1 MELGPGHIELAGVV
15 KTFDGFANAVDGVN
29 IKIPNGAYCC
39 LLGPSGC
46 GKTTI
51 LRMIAGHEDPTAGEI
66 LIGGENV
73 VGLPPVARRTA
84 MMFQSYA
91 LFPHL
96 TVRDNIAF
104 SLRVRGM
111 SKADR
116 HRAADAM
123 MEKVRLS
130 EFADRLPAQLS
141 GGQQQR
147 VALARAAITEPRVLL
162 LDEPLSALD
171 EFLRIQM
178 RQELRQ
184 MQRELGIT
192 FIHVTHTQL
201 EAIALADLVVV
212 MEKGKIRQAGA
223 AREVYAS
230 PKDRYVAEFLGG
242 QNVLSGHSRTVNGHH
257 AVVARLRPDLAS
269 RCRSRLASTSTRATR
284 LRLQCAATISSSCGP
299 ALRPPTAPLRSR
311 AASPRSSIRAIS
323 SRSCST
329 PAARRTSS
337 STCRNGNSSMIRSMS
352 ATRCSQ
358 PGRSNVA
365 RLASL
370 TMWKGSRFM
379 NIKFVLNGKPV
390 SVDVEPATLLCDL
403 LREKLGLTGTHVGCD
418 TSQCGACVVHV
429 DDSSVKSC
437 TLLAVAVDGARR
449 HDRRGPGQAGRAA
462 SDAARVS

>member
-1 MELGPGHIELAGVV
+1 MAVGSGHIELAGVV
-15 KTFDGFANAVDGVN
+15 KTFDGFVNAVDGVN
-29 IKIPNGAYCC
+29 LKIPDGAYCC

-51 LRMIAGHEDPTAGEI
+51 LRMIAGHDDPTAGEI

-96 TVRDNIAF
+96 NVRDNIAF
-104 SLRVRGM
+104 ALQVRGM

-116 HRAADAM
+116 HKAAGAM

-184 MQRELGIT
+184 MQRDLGIT
-192 FIHVTHTQL
+192 FVHVTHTQL

-212 MEKGKIRQAGA
+212 MEKGKIRQAGG
-223 AREVYAS
+223 ARDVYDS
-230 PKDRYVAEFLGG
+230 PNDRYVAEFLGG
-242 QNVLSGHSRTVNGHH
+242 QNVLSGRIQSVNGQH
-257 AVVARLRPDLAS
+257 AVMAQPAGSGIQVPLTEGVHLNTGDTIFVAVRRDDIDLIRPGDQATAGTASVTSRVTAIEYQGYFVKVMLDAGSKEDFVVYVSERKFFSNPFGVGDVVLATWPIEHARVLAS
-269 RCRSRLASTSTRATR
+269 R
-284 LRLQCAATISSSCGP
+284 
-299 ALRPPTAPLRSR
+299 
-311 AASPRSSIRAIS
+311 
-323 SRSCST
+323 
-329 PAARRTSS
+329 
-337 STCRNGNSSMIRSMS
+337 
-352 ATRCSQ
+352 
-358 PGRSNVA
+358 
-365 RLASL
+365 
-370 TMWKGSRFM
+370 
-379 NIKFVLNGKPV
+379 
-390 SVDVEPATLLCDL
+390 
-403 LREKLGLTGTHVGCD
+403 
-418 TSQCGACVVHV
+418 
-429 DDSSVKSC
+429 
-437 TLLAVAVDGARR
+437 
-449 HDRRGPGQAGRAA
+449 
-462 SDAARVS
+462 